1 MPRRP
6 RRAVSQVRAFSLC
19 SSSSSMY
26 IDSLRSA
33 LPTASKV
40 RFEHSA
46 LQPVLHPQAA
56 LLGSGHAVR
65 LQAQIPARF
74 GVQPAGLPVGR
85 HDATP
90 EPGRGCTVSTADPRP
105 CAGAE
110 HQAQRARE
118 RCLPLTC
125 TAHTKTSHGSVMGFR
140 TIEATCRKLITR
152 HKLLFSSILNHWSVC
167 NHLCL
172 CKL

>member
-105 CAGAE
+105 PHGSRASSPAG
-110 HQAQRARE
+110 QRA
-118 RCLPLTC
+118 LPAPHLHC
-125 TAHTKTSHGSVMGFR
+125 AHQNFTRFCYGF
-140 TIEATCRKLITR
+140 
-152 HKLLFSSILNHWSVC
+152 
-167 NHLCL
+167 
-172 CKL
+172 